1 MNFYTYCRVGKK
13 EDEEISTNE
22 VNNNKIEKEISN
34 SYQLCK
40 INSKRRN

>member
-13 EDEEISTNE
+13 EDEEIS
-22 VNNNKIEKEISN
+22 N

-40 INSKRRN
+40 INSKRKE